1 MSDQAVMIDIETLAK
16 TEDAVVVSLGAVQ
29 FDLRERSTV
38 EQLRQ
43 NGFYTVFGAKS
54 QTRRRICAETLSW
67 WMAQRPEVRAEL
79 QASLGLSEH
88 YSAGVDRFL
97 EWIYHAA
104 PHTVWANS
112 PQFDLAMLRSLID
125 NAAGEYYDPRFSP
138 LRRADSYWSFRQ
150 ERDLRTI
157 WNAFPVE
164 ARAASHHALD
174 DAIRQA
180 QVLQR
185 IYTENPELKV

>member
-29 FDLRERSTV
+29 FDLRETSTV

-43 NGFYTVFGAKS
+43 NGFYAVLGAKS

-67 WMAQRPEVRAEL
+67 WMMQSIEAKAEL
-79 QASLGLSEH
+79 QKSLDLSEH

-97 EWIYHAA
+97 EWIYRAG

-112 PQFDLAMLRSLID
+112 PQFDLAILRSLID
-125 NAAGEYYDPRFSP
+125 NAAGEYYDTRFAP
-138 LRRADSYWSFRQ
+138 IRRADHYWSFRQ

-157 WNAFPVE
+157 WNAFPVD
-164 ARAASHHALD
+164 ARATSHHALD